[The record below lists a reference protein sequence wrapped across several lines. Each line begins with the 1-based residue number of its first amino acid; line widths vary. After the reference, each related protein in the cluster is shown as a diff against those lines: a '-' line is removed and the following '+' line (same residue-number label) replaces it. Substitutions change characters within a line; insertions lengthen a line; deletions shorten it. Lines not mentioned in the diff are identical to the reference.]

1 MRNTN
6 NKNMELRMIY
16 EHLMRDAFQVETRK
30 KYYFTDA
37 DYFDGRLEP
46 TKRTTQMKW
55 YVKSYGI

>member
-1 MRNTN
+1 MD
-6 NKNMELRMIY
+6 LRMIY

-55 YVKSYGI
+55 YVKFYGI